1 MKPISL
7 DILLDGTRV
16 TLPKRLQAAEMKHSG
31 RCYCGDIQFE
41 FTEPIHSQI
50 LCHCRECRYLSGGE
64 PNASIVI
71 SENTFTITR
80 GKPKRFARSDLSE
93 PRIRY
98 FCGNRGT
105 HICVKS
111 PPRPG
116 MLVLKIG
123 TLDDHLWFRPQS
135 AIYCVDRQPFHQIPK
150 GLPSFEKTPPAK

>member
-7 DILLDGTRV
+7 DILLDGARV

-71 SENTFTITR
+71 SEN
-80 GKPKRFARSDLSE
+80 S
-93 PRIRY
+93 IR
-98 FCGNRGT
+98 
-105 HICVKS
+105 
-111 PPRPG
+111 
-116 MLVLKIG
+116 
-123 TLDDHLWFRPQS
+123 
-135 AIYCVDRQPFHQIPK
+135 
-150 GLPSFEKTPPAK
+150 